1 MNQKMTKQE
10 KNWILYDVG
19 NSAYT
24 MLVTAIIP
32 IYFHELGKQRNISPE
47 DCSAYWAYAASIVT
61 LIVAVLGPIMG
72 TFTDNKGFKKPIFTA
87 SLLLGSI
94 GCLALGFTQYWL
106 AFLVIFIIS
115 KIGYSMSLIF
125 YDSMLPDVTEPER
138 MDRIS
143 TSGYAWGYIGSC
155 IPFITCLVI
164 VLKKDAL
171 GLSLTAAMVIAFVIT
186 AVWWVGMTIPMLRS
200 YKQKYY
206 VESKDNSVRKTLSR
220 LGKTMGNIHGQ
231 SKVFWF
237 LLAFFFYIDGVYTII
252 EMATSFGKAL
262 NLDDQGLLLALLLT
276 QFVAFPCAIIFGR
289 LAQRYSVEKL
299 ITACIIAYLGIA
311 IYAIF
316 LTNLTQFWV
325 LAVLVGMFQGGIQAL
340 SRSYFTKIIPPEQSG
355 EFFGIYDI
363 CGKGAT
369 CLGTAAVG
377 IATQIFDDSNKGISV
392 LSVFFLLGII
402 FFRIAVKAAKTE
414 KK

>member
-61 LIVAVLGPIMG
+61 LIVAILGPIMG

-94 GCLALGFTQYWL
+94 GCIALGFTQYWL